1 MPRNRAGDA
10 ANADL
15 TLFGYEGSMDEAP
28 ITDRTEESVEAVL
41 RDELARGDRVL
52 ADARPILRHLVA
64 NDDHALFA
72 DATIARIRGMM
83 LDVAGQLLFA
93 QAMAARA
100 ADPGSYISERQD
112 ELAQALSE
120 DGTFLSHA
128 HALVLEAQL
137 TERLAAHSGLDPV
150 LPPLI
155 QELAAD
161 PDPTTAER
169 AMAVL
174 AAQARFLQ
182 HSRRMAL
189 PLRELPGDL
198 FHKALLM
205 LRARAGGEAAKAAE
219 RQLRDGYDEGASR
232 LGLVSRLVLGTEGD
246 RARMLS
252 VDRAGLAIFA
262 TALTLAA
269 QQERDVIV
277 LSFADGRLARLSLA
291 LRAAGLGKQAAE
303 TQLLLLHP
311 DFSLPAGFEA
321 LPADRAASLLAAAGP
336 GLA

>member
-1 MPRNRAGDA
+1 
-10 ANADL
+10 
-15 TLFGYEGSMDEAP
+15 MDEAP

-41 RDELARGDRVL
+41 RDALARGDRVL
-52 ADARPILRHLVA
+52 ADVGPILRHLVA
-64 NDDHALFA
+64 NDDHALFG

-93 QAMAARA
+93 QAMAARV
-100 ADPGSYISERQD
+100 ADPGAYIAELQD
-112 ELAQALSE
+112 GLAQALSE

-137 TERLAAHSGLDPV
+137 TERLETHGGLDPV

-161 PDPTTAER
+161 PDPATAEL

-182 HSRRMAL
+182 HCRRMAL

-205 LRARAGGEAAKAAE
+205 LRARAGGEGVDAAE

-232 LGLVSRLVLGTEGD
+232 LGLVSRLVLGIERD
-246 RARMLS
+246 HARVLA
-252 VDRAGLAIFA
+252 VGRAGLAIFA
-262 TALTLAA
+262 TALALAA
-269 QQERDVIV
+269 RQERDVVV
-277 LSFADGRLARLSLA
+277 LSFADGQLARLSLA
-291 LRAAGLGKQAAE
+291 LRAAGLGRQAAE
-303 TQLLLLHP
+303 AQLLLLQP
-311 DFSLPAGFEA
+311 DFALPEGFEA
-321 LPADRAASLLAAAGP
+321 LAAERAASLLAAARPGP
-336 GLA
+336 A

>member
-1 MPRNRAGDA
+1 
-10 ANADL
+10 
-15 TLFGYEGSMDEAP
+15 MDEAP

-41 RDELARGDRVL
+41 RDALSRGDRVL

-64 NDDHALFA
+64 NEDHALFG

-93 QAMAARA
+93 QAMAARV
-100 ADPGSYISERQD
+100 ADPGAFISERRD
-112 ELAQALSE
+112 GLAQALSE
-120 DGTFLSHA
+120 DGALLSHA

-137 TERLAAHSGLDPV
+137 TERLEMNGGFDPV

-161 PDPTTAER
+161 PDPTAAEL

-182 HSRRMAL
+182 HCRRMAL

-205 LRARAGGEAAKAAE
+205 LRARAGGEEAEVAE

-232 LGLVSRLVLGTEGD
+232 LGLVSRLVLGIERGH
-246 RARMLS
+246 ARVLA
-252 VDRAGLAIFA
+252 VDHAGLAIFA
-262 TALTLAA
+262 TALALAA
-269 QQERDVIV
+269 RQERDLVV
-277 LSFADGRLARLSLA
+277 LSFADGQLARLSLA
-291 LRAAGLGKQAAE
+291 LRAAGLGRQAAQA
-303 TQLLLLHP
+303 QLLLLHP
-311 DFSLPAGFEA
+311 DFALPEGFEA
-321 LPADRAASLLAAAGP
+321 LPADRAASLLASAQP